1 MQKEQA
7 MATTLEELEKRLIAL
22 EQELAKLRDK
32 VEPPPDPKPWWWDI
46 PMLREARAQQAAISA
61 AVAEAY
67 EKMGITGPPVGPE
80 KLKEMMLAS
89 NIDPNDNAFTREIL
103 AMREE

>member
-1 MQKEQA
+1 
-7 MATTLEELEKRLIAL
+7 MATTLEELEKRVAAL
-22 EQELAKLRDK
+22 EQEVAALRGK
-32 VEPPPDPKPWWWDI
+32 AEPPRPARFGDNI
-46 PMLREARAQQAAISA
+46 PLIREARAQQAAISA

-67 EKMGITGPPVGPE
+67 AKMGITGPPVGPE

-89 NIDPNDNAFTREIL
+89 KIDPNDNAFTREIL

>member
-1 MQKEQA
+1 
-7 MATTLEELEKRLIAL
+7 MATTLEELEKRVMAL
-22 EQELAKLRDK
+22 EQEVAVLRGK
-32 VEPPPDPKPWWWDI
+32 AEPPSKPLAGDHI

-67 EKMGITGPPVGPE
+67 AKMGITQKPVGPE
-80 KLKEMMLAS
+80 KLREMMLADGV
-89 NIDPNDNAFTREIL
+89 DPNDSAASREII